1 MHSAY
6 SVQYSVGSYTAV
18 AKLLY
23 VAFELLDVACC
34 MHGSQHS
41 DPKRVTAAVMMKDG
55 SNAGSQGDAV
65 ARLHA
70 GLA

>member
-1 MHSAY
+1 MLVPMSSGWMLHGSNGSAVE
-6 SVQYSVGSYTAV
+6 SESRPGP
-18 AKLLY
+18 L
-23 VAFELLDVACC
+23 
-34 MHGSQHS
+34 HGSQHS
-41 DPKRVTAAVMMKDG
+41 DPKRVTAVMMKDG